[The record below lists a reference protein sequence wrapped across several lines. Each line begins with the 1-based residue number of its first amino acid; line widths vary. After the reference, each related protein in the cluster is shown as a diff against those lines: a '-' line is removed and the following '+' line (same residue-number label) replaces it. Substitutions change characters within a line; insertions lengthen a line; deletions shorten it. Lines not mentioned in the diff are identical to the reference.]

1 MEFARPVPPSGNME
15 VAGQA
20 VLAGP
25 GRAGM
30 MVTFWASTEVIHL
43 TIGGARVKSVRSHL
57 SAADLARLA
66 ATGGRPAGPPPLP
79 AAEPGAAI
87 EVDRAVSKDGHVSLG
102 GRYYSQRRSSAG
114 CWSRSGSSR
123 TP

>member
-1 MEFARPVPPSGNME
+1 ME
-15 VAGQA
+15 VLGKQFW
-20 VLAGP
+20 LGT

-57 SAADLARLA
+57 SAADLACLA
-66 ATGGRPAGPPPLP
+66 AGGGRPAGPPPIS

-87 EVDRAVSKDGHVSLG
+87 EVDRVCQQKTARSASEAATT
-102 GRYYSQRRSSAG
+102 SPRRSSAG
-114 CWSRSGSSR
+114 
-123 TP
+123 